1 MDAVKMKIDAAQPPD
16 LLVSVVV
23 DFHPVVVTLRLAG
36 LLCNTGKLARYV
48 FFCWDW
54 YHVITQSKW
63 ILFLQHI
70 VFSCSGQTF
79 AQIAHS

>member
-1 MDAVKMKIDAAQPPD
+1 MDAVKMKIDAAQPPN

-23 DFHPVVVTLRLAG
+23 DFHPMVVTLRLAG

-48 FFCWDW
+48 FS
-54 YHVITQSKW
+54 VGTGTMSTQSKW

>member
-1 MDAVKMKIDAAQPPD
+1 MDAVKIKIDAAQPPN

-23 DFHPVVVTLRLAG
+23 DFHPMVVTLRLAG

-48 FFCWDW
+48 FS
-54 YHVITQSKW
+54 VGTGTMSTQSKW